1 MERNK
6 NISLDKLDLDDT
18 TLSPAEGVTRGTSR
32 YFRDLGC
39 AVLREFRL
47 SNGRRVDLIGLD
59 AKGCFSIV
67 EVKSS
72 AADFRTDDKWPEYRA
87 YCDAF
92 YFAVAAGF
100 PTDLIPG
107 DCGLIIADAYGAVVH
122 RAAVP
127 QPMNAT
133 RRRAQILRFGLA
145 GAGRLERLFDP
156 PP

>member
-1 MERNK
+1 M
-6 NISLDKLDLDDT
+6 NIPFENPDLDDQ
-18 TLSPAEGVTRGTSR
+18 TLTPAEGIKRGVSR
-32 YFRDLGC
+32 YFRDLGN

-59 AKGCFSIV
+59 AKGKFTIV

-72 AADFRTDDKWPEYRA
+72 PADFRTDDKWPEYLA
-87 YCDAF
+87 YCDSF

-100 PTDLIPG
+100 PMDLIPE
-107 DCGLIIADAYGAVVH
+107 DCGLIVADAYGAVV
-122 RAAVP
+122 RRPAPP

-145 GAGRLERLFDP
+145 GAGRLERLLDP
-156 PP
+156 QP

>member
-1 MERNK
+1 M
-6 NISLDKLDLDDT
+6 NIPFENPDLDDQTLT
-18 TLSPAEGVTRGTSR
+18 TAEGIKRGVSR
-32 YFRDLGC
+32 YFRDLGN

-59 AKGCFSIV
+59 AKGKFTIV

-72 AADFRTDDKWPEYRA
+72 PADFRTDDKWPEYLA
-87 YCDAF
+87 YCDSF

-100 PTDLIPG
+100 PMDLIPE
-107 DCGLIIADAYGAVVH
+107 DCGLIVADAYGAVV
-122 RAAVP
+122 RRPAPP

-145 GAGRLERLFDP
+145 GAGRLERLLDP
-156 PP
+156 QP

>member
-1 MERNK
+1 M
-6 NISLDKLDLDDT
+6 NIPFEDPDLDDEA
-18 TLSPAEGVTRGTSR
+18 LSPADGITRGASR
-32 YFRDLGC
+32 YFRDLGN

-59 AKGCFSIV
+59 AKGLFSIV

-72 AADFRTDDKWPEYRA
+72 PADFRTDDKWPEYRA

-100 PTDLIPG
+100 PMDLIPG
-107 DCGLIIADAYGAVVH
+107 DCGLIVADSYGAVV
-122 RAAVP
+122 RRPAP
-127 QPMNAT
+127 QQPMNAT

-145 GAGRLERLFDP
+145 GAGRLERLLDP